1 MQNRIGFIYSDIIKY
16 FNDFE
21 VILLIINIYNSNF
34 LTSFTNY
41 IWLFKGFKYLYNT

>member
-1 MQNRIGFIYSDIIKY
+1 MKNSIGFIYSDIIKY
-16 FNDFE
+16 FVTFK

-41 IWLFKGFKYLYNT
+41 IWLFKGFKYLYKT